1 MRNIPATIVPLILFN
16 LVAFLFSNLAGAAWQ
31 NEVASPTL
39 FSGEQWKFT
48 AGDVIVVI
56 GLVALFWEVLSA
68 ASLANRTIGNHL
80 VSILVLIVYVI
91 EFLIVGRAANST
103 FFILTVI
110 ALIDVLAG
118 IVITIRLA
126 SRDIAFTDRVVGP

>member
-1 MRNIPATIVPLILFN
+1 MRNIPATIIPLILFN
-16 LVAFLFSNLAGAAWQ
+16 LVAFLFSNFAGVAWQ
-31 NEVASPTL
+31 NPVLTATL
-39 FSGEQWKFT
+39 FSGAQWVMT
-48 AGDVIVVI
+48 AGDVMVVI
-56 GLVALFWEVLSA
+56 GLVALFVEILSA

-80 VSILVLIVYVI
+80 VSILVLIIYVI
-91 EFLIVGRAANST
+91 EFVVIERAANST

-126 SRDIAFTDRVVGP
+126 QRDIAFSDRVVGP

>member
-1 MRNIPATIVPLILFN
+1 M
-16 LVAFLFSNLAGAAWQ
+16 
-31 NEVASPTL
+31 
-39 FSGEQWKFT
+39 T
-48 AGDVIVVI
+48 AGDVMVVI
-56 GLVALFWEVLSA
+56 GLVALFVEILSA

-80 VSILVLIVYVI
+80 VSILVLIIYVI
-91 EFLIVGRAANST
+91 EFVVIERAANST

-126 SRDIAFTDRVVGP
+126 QRDIAFSDRVVGP